1 MDAEQLGHQYNT
13 RAWAP
18 GFADTLARHRALGEA
33 VRRGARARLDLRWGP
48 SPRQALDFFVPE
60 GPMRAVAFFIHG
72 GYWQYAASTKESVSF
87 LAPAFLERGIGFCAP
102 GYTLSAPLVDLLRAR
117 GYAYDSSLLPSPAYY
132 AAKAAAIGALA
143 LAGRHSRSILGDVT
157 QLARP
162 RTPHRHKGLLELPIA
177 TLPTVRVPF
186 IGTLLTQ
193 TPPEL
198 SLKLAQGLADD
209 ELVVIELHGI
219 DLCDAS
225 DGVPAALADHQRDLA
240 TPASVKTARLEAV
253 LRALLT
259 GREGVTL
266 AEAARLLDPVA
277 SE

>member
-102 GYTLSAPLVDLLRAR
+102 GYTLCPEVTMDAMVAQLRQAFERTSELVGFGRVVVLGHSAGGHLAATLALTMPGIAGACGVSGLYDLEPLVPTYLNEALRM
-117 GYAYDSSLLPSPAYY
+117 D
-132 AAKAAAIGALA
+132 AAAARRNSPLHMVAAGQTPFVLAYGALESPEFRRQAEAFAGTVGGEVFA
-143 LAGRHSRSILGDVT
+143 LQGMDHYSAT
-157 QLARP
+157 EA
-162 RTPHRHKGLLELPIA
+162 LLEPGPFQ
-177 TLPTVRVPF
+177 TRVM
-186 IGTLLTQ
+186 
-193 TPPEL
+193 EL
-198 SLKLAQGLADD
+198 F
-209 ELVVIELHGI
+209 E
-219 DLCDAS
+219 
-225 DGVPAALADHQRDLA
+225 
-240 TPASVKTARLEAV
+240 
-253 LRALLT
+253 
-259 GREGVTL
+259 
-266 AEAARLLDPVA
+266 
-277 SE
+277 